1 MSINCNNGLQT
12 LQLCINGNKKCAS
25 ICIQRARTRGFT
37 KQSSTIDNANKNAVY
52 EIGEILDFIYFY
64 SIIKQFND

>member
-1 MSINCNNGLQT
+1 MSINSNNGLQT
-12 LQLCINGNKKCAS
+12 LQLSPNTDKKCTT
-25 ICIQRARTRGFT
+25 ICRQRARTKGFT